1 VRWLSRLASAHYAR
15 KQHSGSAS
23 ALNFFSP
30 TRLII
35 ACAVTLSIIV
45 VTSASLIVYNL
56 RNRAVSENEQALSNS
71 ALIVAKQIE
80 QTFTAVQA
88 VQESFRNELAHL
100 PAVTSEIITNEYRR
114 YDVHIKLR
122 DKAGGMP
129 YLGSLAV
136 FNADG
141 QLINFSRQWPIPDIN
156 IADEDYFKALKN
168 GSAAT
173 SELGGPVR
181 DYATG
186 TWVIHLAQKITGSH
200 GQFLGVISAALELHY
215 LQNYFRDISPNPNSS
230 FALFRDDGMLLAR
243 YPDTDSDIGRLFPN
257 ALALKLVTTSDHGVG
272 TVEGVIDGSV
282 RLVAA
287 HQVHKYPIV
296 VSATRTT
303 SAILAHWQKT
313 VGYIAGAVA
322 LIIAVIAA
330 FALLFTRLFRNYQA
344 LEQARAER
352 NRAEEVR
359 VQSQRFDT
367 ALNNMSQG
375 LVMFDAASKLLVCN
389 TRFIEIYGLSP
400 DIVKPGL
407 SLLDLLKH
415 RKERGSFSGD
425 PDEYHDRLLQQIAK
439 RKLTKQNVPTP
450 AGRIIQIVNQPMPDG
465 GWVATHEDITEK
477 IEAESEI
484 KKQKEQLDAALGN
497 IIQGVSMFDAQK
509 RLLVCNKQ
517 YADIYELSEELTKS
531 GTPFQAIL
539 EHTIAKGNG
548 PTDKNAAVYIRDR
561 LNDVAGK
568 APYQTIN
575 RLRDGRY
582 VSVVH
587 QPMSNG
593 GWVATHQVVTEARHR
608 EESFRLLF
616 EGNPVPMWV
625 IDRDTLR
632 FLAVN
637 EAAVAHYG
645 YSRERFMEMS
655 VAELRPREDR
665 ARFAKFIHGLS
676 NDQFVENVGQHLKA
690 DGTKIDIAVYSRA
703 LTYNGH
709 NARLTAVHDIT
720 KTKLTEA
727 ELRRT
732 KIFLDAV
739 IEHVPLPIVVRHV
752 EGSGK
757 DARGSQFA
765 LFNRAYE
772 ELTGD
777 LRDRLIGKTAHEL
790 FPPERADM
798 IVRSDNE
805 TLQGDEVVSTPE
817 HFINTASNGLRL
829 VKASKIA
836 IRDDVGEPRYLL
848 TVLDDITDRRRN
860 EQHISYLAHNDSLTG
875 LPNRASFVEQLVAT
889 LDKSA
894 RTGEQF
900 AIMCLDLDRFKEAND
915 VYGHLVG
922 DALLREAARR
932 LKGAG
937 EGTFLARIGG
947 DEFIIIL
954 TGNAPEE
961 MAATLGEAM
970 IEAFKENFDVD
981 GHQIQVGLSIGV
993 AIYPADGTDAKTL
1006 IANADAALYQAKSEV
1021 RGSVRF
1027 FEEKLGSRLR
1037 ERRELQT
1044 DLRSAT
1050 ARGDLFLHYQ
1060 PQKTIALGDVV
1071 GFEALARWHCPKRG
1085 WVSPETFISI
1095 AEQSTHI
1102 ISLGEWILREACKEA
1117 TTWPTPLRV
1126 AVNISPVQFHHG
1138 DLPKL
1143 VHSILLETGL
1153 KPERLELE
1161 ITEGVLIDD
1170 FSRAVSILRKLK
1182 LLGVHIALDDFG
1194 SGYSSLSYLHAFPF
1208 EKIKIDRVFVGDLE
1222 NNHHSMAIVRAIIT
1236 LGHSLNIPVLAE
1248 GVETDSQ
1255 LSFLAQEGCDEV
1267 QGYLTGKP
1275 LPIEAYAALVGRGGI
1290 HLRKAAAM

>member
-1 VRWLSRLASAHYAR
+1 
-15 KQHSGSAS
+15 
-23 ALNFFSP
+23 
-30 TRLII
+30 
-35 ACAVTLSIIV
+35 
-45 VTSASLIVYNL
+45 
-56 RNRAVSENEQALSNS
+56 
-71 ALIVAKQIE
+71 
-80 QTFTAVQA
+80 
-88 VQESFRNELAHL
+88 
-100 PAVTSEIITNEYRR
+100 
-114 YDVHIKLR
+114 
-122 DKAGGMP
+122 
-129 YLGSLAV
+129 
-136 FNADG
+136 
-141 QLINFSRQWPIPDIN
+141 
-156 IADEDYFKALKN
+156 
-168 GSAAT
+168 
-173 SELGGPVR
+173 
-181 DYATG
+181 
-186 TWVIHLAQKITGSH
+186 
-200 GQFLGVISAALELHY
+200 
-215 LQNYFRDISPNPNSS
+215 
-230 FALFRDDGMLLAR
+230 
-243 YPDTDSDIGRLFPN
+243 
-257 ALALKLVTTSDHGVG
+257 
-272 TVEGVIDGSV
+272 
-282 RLVAA
+282 
-287 HQVHKYPIV
+287 
-296 VSATRTT
+296 
-303 SAILAHWQKT
+303 
-313 VGYIAGAVA
+313 
-322 LIIAVIAA
+322 
-330 FALLFTRLFRNYQA
+330 
-344 LEQARAER
+344 
-352 NRAEEVR
+352 
-359 VQSQRFDT
+359 
-367 ALNNMSQG
+367 
-375 LVMFDAASKLLVCN
+375 MFDAASKLLVCN

-425 PDEYHDRLLQQIAK
+425 PDEYHEKLLQQIAK

-517 YADIYELSEELTKS
+517 YADIYELSEDLTKS

-539 EHTIAKGNG
+539 EHTIARGNG
-548 PTDKNAAVYIRDR
+548 PKDKNAAAYIKDR
-561 LNDVAGK
+561 LNDVAGQ

-593 GWVATHQVVTEARHR
+593 GWVATHQDVTEARHR

-645 YSRERFMEMS
+645 YSREQFMEMS
-655 VAELRPREDR
+655 VAELRPQDDR

-676 NDQFVENVGQHLKA
+676 DDQFVENVGQHLKA

-752 EGSGK
+752 DGSGK

-777 LRDRLIGKTAHEL
+777 LRGRLIGKTAHEL
-790 FPPERADM
+790 FPPERAEM

-805 TLQGDEVVSTPE
+805 TLQGDEIVSTPE

-889 LDKSA
+889 LDKA
-894 RTGEQF
+894 TRTGEQF

-932 LKGAG
+932 LKGAA
-937 EGTFLARIGG
+937 ENAFLARIGG

-961 MAATLGEAM
+961 MAATLGEGM

-1050 ARGDLFLHYQ
+1050 DRGDLFLHYQ
-1060 PQKTIALGDVV
+1060 PQKTIAFGEVV

-1117 TTWPTPLRV
+1117 ATWPTPLKV

-1275 LPIEAYAALVGRGGI
+1275 LPIEAYAALVGRGVTQ
-1290 HLRKAAAM
+1290 LRKAASR

>member
-1 VRWLSRLASAHYAR
+1 MRWLSRLASAQYAR
-15 KQHSGSAS
+15 EKNSKPNAT
-23 ALNFFSP
+23 LNFFSP
-30 TRLII
+30 SRLIV
-35 ACAVTLSIIV
+35 ACAVTLSLIV
-45 VTSASLIVYNL
+45 VVCASLVIYNL
-56 RNRAVSENEQALSNS
+56 RSRAMTENEVTLSNS

-80 QTFTAVQA
+80 QTFTAVRS
-88 VQESFRNELAHL
+88 VERSFHNDVSSL
-100 PAVTSEIITNEYRR
+100 PVIDRETIEKEYRR
-114 YDVHIKLR
+114 YPVHLKLR

-129 YLGSLAV
+129 FVGSLGV
-136 FNADG
+136 FNASG
-141 QLINFSRQWPIPDIN
+141 QLVNFSRQWPIPDIN
-156 IADEDYFKALKN
+156 IAGEDYFKALK
-168 GSAAT
+168 GSARLQSYFGA
-173 SELGGPVR
+173 PVR

-186 TWVIHLAQKITGSH
+186 TWVIHLARKITGQH
-200 GQFLGVISAALELHY
+200 GEFLGIISAAIELHY

-230 FALFRDDGMLLAR
+230 YALFRDDGMLLAR
-243 YPDTDSDIGRLFPN
+243 YPETDADIGRLFPK
-257 ALALKLVTTSDHGVG
+257 ALALKLVAAQDHGVG
-272 TVEGVIDGSV
+272 TIDGVIDGSV
-282 RLVAA
+282 RMIAA
-287 HQVHKYPIV
+287 HRINGYPV
-296 VSATRTT
+296 VVAATRTT
-303 SAILAHWQKT
+303 AAILAHWRKA
-313 VGYIAGAVA
+313 VVYIAGTVA
-322 LIIAVIAA
+322 LIVAVIAA
-330 FALLFTRLFRNYQA
+330 FALLFTRLFHNFRA

-352 NRAEEVR
+352 NRAEGLR
-359 VQSQRFDT
+359 RQSERFDT
-367 ALNNMSQG
+367 ALHNMSQG
-375 LVMFDAASKLLVCN
+375 LVMFDADSKLLVSN
-389 TRFIEIYGLSP
+389 NRFLEIYNLSA
-400 DIVKPGL
+400 DVVKPGL

-425 PDEYHDRLLQQIAK
+425 PVEYHEKLLLQIAK

-450 AGRIIQIVNQPMPDG
+450 AGRMIQIVNQPMPDG

-477 IEAESEI
+477 IEAEGEI

-517 YADIYELSEELTKS
+517 YADIYELNEALTKP

-539 EHTIAKGNG
+539 ENMLAKGNG
-548 PTDKNAAVYIRDR
+548 PKDKDAAAYVRDR

-593 GWVATHQVVTEARHR
+593 GWVATHQDVTEERHR

-645 YSRERFMEMS
+645 YSRERFMAMS
-655 VAELRPREDR
+655 VAELRPPEDR
-665 ARFAKFIHGLS
+665 QRFSKFIHGLS
-676 NDQFVENVGQHLKA
+676 DDQFVENVGQHIKA
-690 DGTKIDIAVYSRA
+690 DGTKIDITVYSRA
-703 LTYNGH
+703 LTYNGR
-709 NARLTAVHDIT
+709 NARLTVIHDVT

-752 EGSGK
+752 EGSGQ
-757 DARGSQFA
+757 DAHGTRFA

-777 LRDRLIGKTAHEL
+777 LRERLIGRTAHEL

-805 TLQGDEVVSTPE
+805 TLQGSEIVSTPE

-836 IRDDVGEPRYLL
+836 IRDEMGDPKYLL

-875 LPNRASFVEQLVAT
+875 LPNRASFVEHLVAT
-889 LDKSA
+889 LDRSA
-894 RTGEQF
+894 RNDEQF
-900 AIMCLDLDRFKEAND
+900 AVMCLDLDRFKEAND

-922 DALLREAARR
+922 DGLLREAARR
-932 LKGAG
+932 LRNAIDGA
-937 EGTFLARIGG
+937 FLARIGG
-947 DEFIIIL
+947 DEFIIVL
-954 TGNAPEE
+954 TGNAPADT
-961 MAATLGEAM
+961 AAAVGERM

-993 AIYPADGTDAKTL
+993 AVYPADGTDAKML

-1050 ARGDLFLHYQ
+1050 SRGDLFLHYQ
-1060 PQKTIALGDVV
+1060 PQKTIDGRNSV
-1071 GFEALARWHCPKRG
+1071 GFEALARWYCPKRG

-1102 ISLGEWILREACKEA
+1102 ISLGEWILREACREA
-1117 TTWPTPLRV
+1117 ASWPNPLRV

-1153 KPERLELE
+1153 KADRLELE

-1248 GVETDSQ
+1248 GVESESQ
-1255 LSFLAQEGCDEV
+1255 LAFLAQEGCDEV

-1275 LPIEAYAALVGRGGI
+1275 LPIEAYSELVGRGPQQAR
-1290 HLRKAAAM
+1290 LAV